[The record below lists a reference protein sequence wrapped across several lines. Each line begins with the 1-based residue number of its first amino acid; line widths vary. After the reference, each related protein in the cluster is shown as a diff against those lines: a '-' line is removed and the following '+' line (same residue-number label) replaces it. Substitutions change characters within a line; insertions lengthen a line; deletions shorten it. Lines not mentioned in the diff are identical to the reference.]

1 MGRQFKKK
9 SSTKNIGPIMKLAIL
24 TIGTILLVFYSN
36 KVGAMDTSNFSK
48 NCSPKVTNHLSMVF
62 FLLTKSNLKVLD
74 EEYDYSTFDYEQVDP
89 FLGYDEKTF
98 QGLLQGV
105 DTKSDCFQ
113 MCLEDI
119 KYQGDS
125 DMNSILLKCIKEELC
140 KGEDDCIYYENKW
153 KNSSK
158 FEDVSKDLKKVV
170 KKLNKCLKNSV

>member
-9 SSTKNIGPIMKLAIL
+9 SSTKNIGPIMKLVIL
-24 TIGTILLVFYSN
+24 TIGTILLAFSN
-36 KVGAMDTSNFSK
+36 NEVGAMDKSNFSK

-74 EEYDYSTFDYEQVDP
+74 EECDYGTYDYEQVDP
-89 FLGYDEKTF
+89 FLGYDEKGF

-105 DTKSDCFQ
+105 DTKSDCFA

-125 DMNSILLKCIKEELC
+125 DMNSILLKCIKEDLC
-140 KGEDDCIYYENKW
+140 KDEDDCIYYENKW

-170 KKLNKCLKNSV
+170 KKLNKCLKKSV